1 MKTRNRR
8 YLGSSGM
15 DRDKS
20 EELGKTSGDY
30 PTYWQNLGR
39 SVENEIPDRL
49 AIPDTGKQDFRRHD
63 SDENESLKKAI
74 GWIGKTRKLH
84 LHHAFFFFSYISL
97 PSLHDFERF
106 MGDANKWRRNFF
118 LSLNLNVVVRNS
130 APKEFAC
137 IWQRTRVEII
147 RIEIERTQIHFLS
160 DVFVAV
166 A

>member
-63 SDENESLKKAI
+63 SDENENLKKAI

-84 LHHAFFFFSYISL
+84 LHHAFFFSVTFLCRHYTISNVLWGTQRSDDEIFFSLWTWMWLSGIRLQKSSL
-97 PSLHDFERF
+97 AFDKEREL
-106 MGDANKWRRNFF
+106 K
-118 LSLNLNVVVRNS
+118 
-130 APKEFAC
+130 
-137 IWQRTRVEII
+137 
-147 RIEIERTQIHFLS
+147 
-160 DVFVAV
+160 
-166 A
+166 

>member
-8 YLGSSGM
+8 YLGSSGT

-30 PTYWQNLGR
+30 PTYWQNLER

-63 SDENESLKKAI
+63 SDENENLKKAI

-84 LHHAFFFFSYISL
+84 VHHAFFFSYISL
-97 PSLHDFERF
+97 PSLYDFERF
-106 MGDANKWRRNFF
+106 IGDVNKWRRNVF
-118 LSLNLNVVVRNS
+118 LSPNLNVVVRNS

-147 RIEIERTQIHFLS
+147 RIEIERTQIHFLT